1 MIRTTGTDLAAIP
14 RYHFRVKTDKVVEAV
29 RARRA
34 FGDHR
39 GGIERESRRRQ
50 NGAAQNPISL

>member
-1 MIRTTGTDLAAIP
+1 MRITGTNLDASP
-14 RYHFRVKTDKVVEAV
+14 RYRLSAKTDKVVEAV

-50 NGAAQNPISL
+50 NGAAQTQ

>member
-1 MIRTTGTDLAAIP
+1 VIRVTGTNLDAIP
-14 RYHFRVKTDKVVEAV
+14 RYRLSAKTGKVVETV
-29 RARRA
+29 WARRA